1 MPRPLPY
8 REVARRLRAAGFIE
22 YRQRGSH
29 VRFIKTT
36 PTGRVSVTVPRHR
49 ECSAAQLVTSCA
61 MRGYPLTSSRICNIA
76 PIR

>member
-1 MPRPLPY
+1 LPRPLPY

-49 ECSAAQLVTSCA
+49 EVQ
-61 MRGYPLTSSRICNIA
+61 RGTISDILRYAGLSVDEFENL
-76 PIR
+76 

>member
-8 REVARRLRAAGFIE
+8 REVVRRLRAAGFIE

-36 PTGRVSVTVPRHR
+36 PTGRVGVSVPRHR
-49 ECSAAQLVTSCA
+49 EVQ
-61 MRGYPLTSSRICNIA
+61 RGTISDILRRAGLSVDEFENL
-76 PIR
+76 